1 MADPVTTTAAATAL
15 PGFTGLGIR
24 QLLNQLLAGLGT
36 AGTTVALQSALD
48 ATRAGT
54 PQVTTGTQSKFAITP
69 QDTLGLFQA
78 YQAEQFR
85 LNTLRRLGQPVEDLP
100 PFQTFLSNIENRLER
115 QMQGAS
121 DRAIAQERVR
131 GELAALPS
139 IAQMGGTLG
148 QSSNKVLESALS
160 KILAST
166 GGAVAPAAAELGK
179 VQIPNL

>member
-1 MADPVTTTAAATAL
+1 MADPVTTTAAAAL
-15 PGFTGLGIR
+15 PGITGIGLR
-24 QLLNQLLAGLGT
+24 QLLNQLLGGLGT

-69 QDTLGLFQA
+69 QDTLALFQA
-78 YQAEQFR
+78 YQGEKFR
-85 LNTLRRLGQPVEDLP
+85 LEGLKAIGRDVEELP
-100 PFQTFLSNIENRLER
+100 PFQVFLNNLENRLER
-115 QMQGAS
+115 QMQGAT
-121 DRAIAQERVR
+121 DRRIAEQRVV

-148 QSSNKVLESALS
+148 QSANKVLESALS
-160 KILAST
+160 KVLAST